1 MDTFPP
7 QHFEWSGE
15 AMIPLHPRR
24 ADKTFVVG
32 QRYSLVQHEE
42 RSEASHRHEF
52 VWLREAWKSLPEHL
66 AERFPTSE
74 HLRKWALI
82 RAGYSD
88 SHTIV
93 CSSKAEAVRVAAFIR
108 PMDEFAVVIVQN
120 ATVTRYTAKSQSKK
134 AMGAKEFYESKE
146 RIMEV
151 VARMLNVEPQ
161 ELPRARAA

>member
-1 MDTFPP
+1 MSRPIMFVWTDD
-7 QHFEWSGE
+7 GV
-15 AMIPLHPRR
+15 MRPLHARI
-24 ADKTFVVG
+24 ADREFAVG
-32 QRYSLVQHEE
+32 EKYVLAPYEE
-42 RSEASHRHEF
+42 RSSASHNHAF
-52 VWLREAWKSLPEHL
+52 AWLKEAWQSLPEHL
-66 AERFPTSE
+66 AERFPTSK

-93 CSSKAEAVRVAAFIR
+93 CSSKAEAVRIAAFIR

-134 AMGAKEFYESKE
+134 AMGAKTFYESKE

-151 VARMLNVEPQ
+151 VARMIGVEPQ
-161 ELPRARAA
+161 ELPHARAA

>member
-7 QHFEWSGE
+7 LTCDWDGE
-15 AMIPLHPRR
+15 VFRPIHPRR
-24 ADKTFVVG
+24 ADNYLTVG
-32 QRYSLVQHEE
+32 ERYSLVQYEE
-42 RSEASHRHEF
+42 RSSASHNHEF
-52 VWLREAWKSLPEHL
+52 AWLKEAWQSLPEHL
-66 AERFPTSE
+66 AEKFPTSE

-108 PMDEFAVVIVQN
+108 PMDEFAVVVVQG
-120 ATVTRYTAKSQSKK
+120 ATVTRYTAKSQSKR
-134 AMGAKEFYESKE
+134 AMGAKTFYESKE

-151 VARMLNVEPQ
+151 VARMLDVEPQ
-161 ELPRARAA
+161 ELPQARAA

>member
-7 QHFEWSGE
+7 QHFEWNGE

-32 QRYSLVQHEE
+32 QRYSLVQYEE
-42 RSEASHRHEF
+42 RSSASHNHEF
-52 VWLREAWKSLPEHL
+52 AWLKESWLSLPEHL
-66 AERFPTSE
+66 ADKFPSPE
-74 HLRKWALI
+74 HLRKFALI

-88 SHTIV
+88 SHTIT
-93 CSSKAEAVRVAAFIR
+93 CRSKAEATRVAAFIR
-108 PMDEFAVVIVQN
+108 PIDEFAVVVVQGT
-120 ATVTRYTAKSQSKK
+120 TVTRFTAKSQSKR

-161 ELPRARAA
+161 ELPQARAA

>member
-7 QHFEWSGE
+7 QHFEWNGE

-42 RSEASHRHEF
+42 RSSASHNHEF
-52 VWLREAWKSLPEHL
+52 AWLREAWQSLPEHL
-66 AERFPTSE
+66 ADRFPSPE

-93 CSSKAEAVRVAAFIR
+93 CSSKAEAARVAAFIR
-108 PMDEFAVVIVQN
+108 PLDEFAVVNVQGT
-120 ATVTRYTAKSQSKK
+120 TVTRYTAKSQSKR
-134 AMGAKEFYESKE
+134 AMGAKEFYESKQ

-151 VARMLNVEPQ
+151 VARMIGVEPQ
-161 ELPRARAA
+161 ELPQARAA

>member
-7 QHFEWSGE
+7 LTCDWDGE
-15 AMIPLHPRR
+15 VFRPIHPRR
-24 ADKTFVVG
+24 ADNYLTVG
-32 QRYSLVQHEE
+32 ERYSLVQYEE
-42 RSEASHRHEF
+42 RSSASHNHEF
-52 VWLREAWKSLPEHL
+52 AWLKEAWLSLPEHL
-66 AERFPTSE
+66 AEKFPTSE

-108 PMDEFAVVIVQN
+108 PMDEFAVVVVQG
-120 ATVTRYTAKSQSKK
+120 ATVTRYTAKSQSKR
-134 AMGAKEFYESKE
+134 AMGAKTFYESKE

-151 VARMLNVEPQ
+151 VARMLDVEPQ
-161 ELPRARAA
+161 ELPQARAA

>member
-7 QHFEWSGE
+7 QHFEWNGE
-15 AMIPLHPRR
+15 AMTPLHPRR

-32 QRYSLVQHEE
+32 QRYSLVQYEE
-42 RSEASHRHEF
+42 RSSASHNHEF
-52 VWLREAWKSLPEHL
+52 AWLKEAWLSLPERL
-66 AERFPTSE
+66 ADRFPSPE

-88 SHTIV
+88 SHTIT
-93 CSSKAEAVRVAAFIR
+93 CRSKAEATRVAAFIR
-108 PMDEFAVVIVQN
+108 PIDEFAVVIVQGT
-120 ATVTRYTAKSQSKK
+120 TVTRCTAKSQSKR

>member
-7 QHFEWSGE
+7 QHFEWNGE

-32 QRYSLVQHEE
+32 QRYSLVQYED

-52 VWLREAWKSLPEHL
+52 AWLREAWQSLPERL
-66 AERFPTSE
+66 SERFPTE
-74 HLRKWALI
+74 THLRKWSLI

-88 SHTIV
+88 SHTIT
-93 CSSKAEAVRVAAFIR
+93 CRSKAEAVRVAAFIR
-108 PMDEFAVVIVQN
+108 PIDEFAVVIVQGT
-120 ATVTRYTAKSQSKK
+120 TVTRYTAKSQSKR

-161 ELPRARAA
+161 ELPQARAA

>member
-15 AMIPLHPRR
+15 AMIPIHPRR

-42 RSEASHRHEF
+42 RSSASHNHEF
-52 VWLREAWKSLPEHL
+52 AWLKEAWQTLPENL
-66 AERFPTSE
+66 ADRFPTSE

-88 SHTIV
+88 SHTIT
-93 CSSKAEAVRVAAFIR
+93 CRSKAEAARLVAFIR
-108 PMDEFAVVIVQN
+108 PIDEFAIVIVQGT
-120 ATVTRYTAKSQSKK
+120 TVTRFTARSQSKR

-146 RIMEV
+146 KIMDV
-151 VARMLNVEPQ
+151 VARMLDVGTE

>member
-7 QHFEWSGE
+7 QHFEWNGE
-15 AMIPLHPRR
+15 AMVPLHPRR

-42 RSEASHRHEF
+42 RSSASHNHEF
-52 VWLREAWKSLPEHL
+52 AWLKEAWQSLPEHL

-93 CSSKAEAVRVAAFIR
+93 CSSKAEAARVAAFIR

-161 ELPRARAA
+161 ELPQARAA